1 MHDWLK
7 KIEKF
12 KSEAHTIFGVQENA
26 KSRIVTLS
34 ESYESLNDLN
44 VKQDDL
50 FRQAFTCL
58 EKECYRA
65 AHVMAWAA
73 FMDFLEE
80 KIYEDGGVRVK
91 NARPS
96 WIASSPEELRETINE
111 FQIVGT
117 LQILGLCVK
126 SERKAL
132 QGLLNKRN
140 KCAHP
145 TDYFPQLNDTL
156 GYITELLSRVESLK
170 KKSL

>member
-1 MHDWLK
+1 MQDWLE

-12 KSEAHTIFGVQENA
+12 KSAAHLILGVQESS
-26 KSRIVTLS
+26 KSRIVVLS
-34 ESYESLNDLN
+34 DSYDSLKDLN

-58 EKECYRA
+58 EKECFRA

-80 KIYEDGGVRVK
+80 KLFEDGGVK
-91 NARPS
+91 IKLARPN
-96 WIASSPEELRETINE
+96 WNIHSPEDLRETANE
-111 FQIVGT
+111 FQIIDT
-117 LQILGLCVK
+117 LEIVALCVK

-132 QGLLNKRN
+132 HGLLNKRN
-140 KCAHP
+140 ECAHP

-156 GYITELLSRVESLK
+156 GYITELLSRVAALK
-170 KKSL
+170 KKTL